1 MAALAV
7 LAYVV
12 AEITAI
18 SVAASYLGVAWTFLL
33 LLGSAALG
41 GWLLRRETA
50 RTARTATDVFQL
62 RRAPDRDLS
71 DALFRVAAGLLI
83 ALPGFLSTLAGALC
97 LFPPGRT
104 ALRALLSRTLAPG
117 LRPGPTLTAP
127 RGGHVPPPGT
137 PPHPTTTARGRFTG
151 DVVDGTVLDSTTAE
165 DSPTRRD

>member
-7 LAYVV
+7 LAYIV

-18 SVAASYLGVAWTFLL
+18 SVVATYLGVAWTFLL

-50 RTARTATDVFQL
+50 RTARTAADVFQL
-62 RRAPDRDLS
+62 RRSPDRDLS

-97 LFPPGRT
+97 LFPPGRA
-104 ALRALLSRTLAPG
+104 ALRGLLNRAVGPG
-117 LRPGPTLTAP
+117 LRRGPGATRTAP
-127 RGGHVPPPGT
+127 YGAAVPP
-137 PPHPTTTARGRFTG
+137 HATTTAAPGRFTG
-151 DVVDGTVLDSTTAE
+151 DVVDGTVLDSTTSE
-165 DSPTRRD
+165 DTPTRRD